1 MFATLDL
8 SYGASPQDGD
18 GGAPNNRPKRNQVRR
33 ACDWCKLM
41 RIKCDN
47 HRPCS
52 NCHHARRECGMSGEN
67 QFRSIAAAVKEI
79 ETLRAQVRQ
88 YESTM
93 KQLREAK
100 SSSNSSNSANNNT
113 NNSSGS
119 GSSTASL
126 STSYADQPSAS
137 SRDGIR
143 VDSILYDIASLP
155 FFLKN
160 MGDFLQTTRHRAE
173 LDLDISTCV
182 GAAQAPPTLPPD
194 PLGTSYFRPAQEVH
208 FLDLFWQTHYFS
220 YPILH
225 EAQFR
230 KEYTALVADSIP
242 GEPRKASPLVDIV
255 LALCIQLGSFF
266 LRPPSDSHT
275 SGAKSLERSC
285 PSLAGYQYYQRCQ
298 DAIDQTIESPSI
310 TAVQCYIF
318 SIVYL
323 YEAGLLNRAQVV
335 VGKAIMM
342 AMMLGLPNEPVPSD
356 PEPQREVARRTWWS
370 LYILDAKLSMEVGRP
385 PIIGPS
391 HSTCHLP
398 SDSPDVARW
407 LAPHY
412 PYDAA
417 CPTWLGFQTQTLRL
431 VDAVRSIQSALYAK
445 YDAVVG
451 QHGYKYFV
459 ANGNPRE
466 ECARVLAEKMK
477 ELDAWTKQVP
487 AGYFVPRKDGQP
499 YSTDR
504 SPLEL
509 NPGPNVLIHCQRQRL
524 LLELQ
529 YHQYCMSLYRPFI
542 SFASSSEVPTP
553 LSDSQAAAA
562 LSHAMALTSMIHQA
576 VTSSEALSG
585 IYHVFRWQ
593 KNALFIMLG
602 YAYTFPVNHS
612 MAAIRKTIDMA
623 VVVIDMYRDT
633 LPEASRVAATAR
645 VLALDAGAMVGG
657 FYPTGSTWSSSSTS
671 STPPP
676 PPPPPSLSSLSSL
689 RGSATTAASA
699 AVSDEAPLPEKAD
712 LAMRASTVA
721 LPAVADEVLD
731 LDILQELGDAG
742 PYSWDAMDFPWPS
755 PETAS
760 AAADAWAS
768 IGDVVVEAGRGA
780 C

>member
-1 MFATLDL
+1 
-8 SYGASPQDGD
+8 
-18 GGAPNNRPKRNQVRR
+18 
-33 ACDWCKLM
+33 
-41 RIKCDN
+41 
-47 HRPCS
+47 
-52 NCHHARRECGMSGEN
+52 
-67 QFRSIAAAVKEI
+67 
-79 ETLRAQVRQ
+79 
-88 YESTM
+88 
-93 KQLREAK
+93 
-100 SSSNSSNSANNNT
+100 
-113 NNSSGS
+113 
-119 GSSTASL
+119 
-126 STSYADQPSAS
+126 
-137 SRDGIR
+137 
-143 VDSILYDIASLP
+143 
-155 FFLKN
+155 
-160 MGDFLQTTRHRAE
+160 MGDFLQTTRHRTE

-182 GAAQAPPTLPPD
+182 GTAHALPPP
-194 PLGTSYFRPAQEVH
+194 PLSRESLAISYFRPAQEVY

-230 KEYTALVADSIP
+230 QEYTALVADSIP
-242 GEPRKASPLVDIV
+242 GEPRRASPLVDII

-266 LRPPSDSHT
+266 LRPTSDSQT
-275 SGAKSLERSC
+275 DGSKPLERSC

-335 VGKAIMM
+335 AGKAIMM
-342 AMMLGLPNEPVPSD
+342 AMMLGLPNEPVSSD

-370 LYILDAKLSMEVGRP
+370 LYILDANLSMEVGRP

-398 SDSPDVARW
+398 VDSPDVARW

-412 PYDAA
+412 PYDEA

-431 VDAVRSIQSALYAK
+431 LDAVRSIRSAFYAK
-445 YDAVVG
+445 YDTVVG
-451 QHGYKYFV
+451 ENDYKSFV
-459 ANGNPRE
+459 ANSSSRE

-487 AGYFVPRKDGQP
+487 AGYYVTRKDGQP

-542 SFASSSEVPTP
+542 SFTSSSEMPTP
-553 LSDSQAAAA
+553 ISDSQAAAA
-562 LSHAMALTSMIHQA
+562 LNHAMALTSMIHQA

-593 KNALFIMLG
+593 KNALFTMLG
-602 YAYTFPVNHS
+602 FAYTFPVNHS

-645 VLALDAGAMVGG
+645 VLALDAGAMIPGL
-657 FYPTGSTWSSSSTS
+657 YTTGSSMSSSSAS
-671 STPPP
+671 P
-676 PPPPPSLSSLSSL
+676 SSLSSL
-689 RGSATTAASA
+689 GGPATVTAM
-699 AVSDEAPLPEKAD
+699 SDEAPLPEKAD
-712 LAMRASTVA
+712 LVMQGSTIT
-721 LPAVADEVLD
+721 LPAVVDEVLD
-731 LDILQELGDAG
+731 LGILQELGDAG
-742 PYSWDAMDFPWPS
+742 PYSWEALDFPWSGTEAGPI
-755 PETAS
+755 
-760 AAADAWAS
+760 AADAWPS
-768 IGDVVVEAGRGA
+768 IGDIAIEAGNGVGN
-780 C
+780 